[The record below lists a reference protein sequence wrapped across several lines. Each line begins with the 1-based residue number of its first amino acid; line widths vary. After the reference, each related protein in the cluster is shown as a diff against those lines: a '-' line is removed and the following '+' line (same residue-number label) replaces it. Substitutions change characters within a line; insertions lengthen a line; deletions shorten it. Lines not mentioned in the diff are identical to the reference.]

1 VEAGIFG
8 IPSGLQQQER
18 QILGRLLSYYL
29 VDVEIDDEDLEG
41 VEEFLVVR
49 EGSLTP
55 RIAKVIN
62 RNSIKPRPVSNT
74 LVSSPLFANHNH

>member
-18 QILGRLLSYYL
+18 QILGRPLSYYL

-49 EGSLTP
+49 EGSP
-55 RIAKVIN
+55 NA
-62 RNSIKPRPVSNT
+62 
-74 LVSSPLFANHNH
+74 A

>member
-8 IPSGLQQQER
+8 IPSGLRQQER
-18 QILGRLLSYYL
+18 QILGRPLSYYL

-49 EGSLTP
+49 EGSPTP
-55 RIAKVIN
+55 RTAKVN
-62 RNSIKPRPVSNT
+62 GGP
-74 LVSSPLFANHNH
+74 SSRSPSSH